1 MILEQAD
8 TSSIISYIIAGLV
21 VGYILFAFI
30 KTKKRMNKPPSD
42 KLNILSDAN
51 FTEITKSGVSLVDF
65 WAEWC
70 APCRVQGPII
80 DEVAEEIGD
89 KAKICKLD
97 IDHNQKTAKK
107 FGIQSIP
114 TILIFKD
121 GKPVEKLVGIKSKR
135 VLINALSAHI

>member
-8 TSSIISYIIAGLV
+8 TGSIITYIVAGLV
-21 VGYILFAFI
+21 IGYILYAFI

-42 KLNILSDAN
+42 KLNILSDEN

-70 APCRVQGPII
+70 APCRIQGPII

-89 KAKICKLD
+89 KAKICKMD

-114 TILIFKD
+114 TILLFKD

-135 VLINALSAHI
+135 VLINALNTHI